1 VTNTAE
7 LPLWLWTALA
17 IAGCAAGLFV
27 HLHFH
32 PLRQAFSDAFD
43 FIKNQPQ
50 LVALTGVLILMNRWM
65 QSDGFHQMTLFSPAD
80 WTDWHHL
87 APELLFTSAGHFT
100 VLLHQLFPAWPA
112 SLLLPI
118 GLAAALWCLARQP
131 YRCGLKNRPR
141 SGTLTGIGIFTG
153 LITLWVV
160 SELIPPERSW
170 PEWLETFL
178 LMLKLLALAL
188 FTGASQVWL
197 IQLVMLWLDP
207 PQPPSRS
214 LFTTS
219 WWALLGRWPMLI
231 GLTAFNAVWIAL
243 YSWSSSTAPLPLSS
257 LMIETLLFFSPLP
270 IAVAAATPGC
280 RFYLVGGQALHL
292 LGRCWLALLGLA
304 LTGTALLTLM
314 RYAEGVLR
322 SLLQE
327 WTLLYRLFETFHSF
341 ALALLHNW
349 LFLTVALMMLHRFK
363 SLSES
368 PPLPSSSPP
377 QP

>member
-1 VTNTAE
+1 
-7 LPLWLWTALA
+7 
-17 IAGCAAGLFV
+17 
-27 HLHFH
+27 
-32 PLRQAFSDAFD
+32 
-43 FIKNQPQ
+43 
-50 LVALTGVLILMNRWM
+50 
-65 QSDGFHQMTLFSPAD
+65 
-80 WTDWHHL
+80 
-87 APELLFTSAGHFT
+87 
-100 VLLHQLFPAWPA
+100 
-112 SLLLPI
+112 
-118 GLAAALWCLARQP
+118 
-131 YRCGLKNRPR
+131 
-141 SGTLTGIGIFTG
+141 
-153 LITLWVV
+153 
-160 SELIPPERSW
+160 
-170 PEWLETFL
+170 
-178 LMLKLLALAL
+178 
-188 FTGASQVWL
+188 
-197 IQLVMLWLDP
+197 
-207 PQPPSRS
+207 
-214 LFTTS
+214 
-219 WWALLGRWPMLI
+219 
-231 GLTAFNAVWIAL
+231 
-243 YSWSSSTAPLPLSS
+243 
-257 LMIETLLFFSPLP
+257 MIETLLFFSPLP